1 MKNRKKKD
9 SLKNGILRLLVIV
22 IALTLLS
29 VTVVTAEERVGD
41 VPTKDVLTK
50 SISSASTGIIT
61 QDLNSGLTPTALVN
75 SLLGGGVT
83 VSNVVFTGNN
93 RAAGLFTGGMGIIGF
108 ESGVILSSGD
118 IRNVVGP
125 NTQNGITTVN
135 GFPGDAA
142 LNSLIPGYTTYDS
155 AILEFDFVPT
165 TSQMTFSY
173 VFGSD
178 EYNEYANTNYNDV
191 FGFFVNGNSA
201 PYNIAL
207 LPGVSP
213 ATPVSIN
220 NVNGGNPLGT
230 NAKNPV
236 FYRNNALYPLPPGAT
251 INTELDGLTVVLT
264 VTANVNPGVTN
275 HIKLAI
281 ADAGDSILDSDVFIQ
296 GGSVISL
303 QLSLAPLSAEN
314 NVGENHTLT
323 AKLVTVYNQPIP
335 GETIT
340 FTVSGPNAQT
350 GTAVTDSNG
359 IATWSYTGSN
369 PGIDTI
375 VATGEG
381 ENSNQVTKEWIQTN
395 TPPIANPGGPY
406 TGYEGSPITFDG
418 SASYDPDAG
427 DSIVN
432 YEWDL
437 DGDNVFEAN
446 GVTVSKTWPD
456 DYSGT
461 VTLRV
466 TDTKGATDTKSTT
479 VTVNNVAPTAAIS
492 PSFSASVPITLRIA
506 GQGKVGNSVALEIIQ
521 NGTVIASGKIIRTPG
536 SPNEQEVTLSTAIDL
551 SKPYSG
557 RLVFD
562 TEEALSGGTPVWLR
576 TNGNL
581 TKVTTFNTQKGKPA
595 SYHQTYEFSL
605 AGIVSLVGAEVT
617 FSGTA
622 TDLGSD
628 DLTFGWAFG
637 DSGTASKLYPW
648 SGSQTVTDTVKR
660 TYSVA
665 GSYTVNLNVADGD
678 GGVGSDTRTIV
689 IS

>member
-1 MKNRKKKD
+1 MKNRKKWD
-9 SLKNGILRLLVIV
+9 SLKNGILRLSAIV

-29 VTVVTAEERVGD
+29 VTVVAAERVGD
-41 VPTKDVLTK
+41 VPTKSL
-50 SISSASTGIIT
+50 SSASTGIIT
-61 QDLNSGLTPTALVN
+61 QDLNSGATPAALVN
-75 SLLGGGVT
+75 SLLGGGVA

-93 RAAGLFTGGMGIIGF
+93 RAAGLFTGGAGIIGF
-108 ESGVILSSGD
+108 ENGVILSSGD

-125 NTQNGITTVN
+125 NVQSGITTVN
-135 GFPGDAA
+135 GYPGDTA

-155 AILEFDFVPT
+155 AKLEFDFVPT

-178 EYNEYANTNYNDV
+178 EYNEYANTNFNDV

-201 PYNIAL
+201 AYNIAL
-207 LPGVSP
+207 LPGVTP

-230 NAKNPV
+230 NAKNPS
-236 FYRNNALYPLPPGAT
+236 FYRNNALYPVPPGST

-264 VTANVNPGVTN
+264 ATANVNPGVTN

-314 NVGENHTLT
+314 DVGESHTLT

-335 GETIT
+335 GKTIT

-359 IATWSYTGSN
+359 IATWSYTGTSAGN
-369 PGIDTI
+369 DTI

-381 ENSNQVTKEWIQTN
+381 QTSNPVTKKWIQTN
-395 TPPIANPGGPY
+395 TPPVANPDGPY
-406 TGYEGSPITFDG
+406 AGYEGSPITFDG

-437 DGDNVFEAN
+437 DGDSVFEAN
-446 GVTVSKTWPD
+446 GVTVSKTWLD

-466 TDTKGATDTKSTT
+466 TDTKGATGTKSTT
-479 VTVNNVAPTAAIS
+479 VTVNNVAPDVTVS
-492 PSFSASVPITLRIA
+492 PVFSASVPITLRIA

-521 NGTVIASGKIIRTPG
+521 DGAVIASDKIIRVPG
-536 SPNEQEVTLSTAIDL
+536 SPNEQEVTLNAAIDL

-562 TEEALSGGTPVWLR
+562 TEEALSGGTPVWLI
-576 TNGNL
+576 TDGNI

-595 SYHQTYEFSL
+595 SYHQTYEISL
-605 AGIVSLVGAEVT
+605 AGIVSLVGKEVT

-622 TDLGSD
+622 ADPGTD
-628 DLTFGWAFG
+628 DLDFDWAFG
-637 DSGTASKLYPW
+637 DGGTASNPYPW
-648 SGSQTVTDTVKR
+648 SGSHTVTDIVTH
-660 TYSVA
+660 TYTVA
-665 GSYTVNLNVADGD
+665 GSYTVSQNVADDD
-678 GGVGSDTRTIV
+678 GGAGSDTRTIV

>member
-1 MKNRKKKD
+1 MKNKKKRD

-29 VTVVTAEERVGD
+29 VTVVTAERTGD
-41 VPTKDVLTK
+41 VPRK
-50 SISSASTGIIT
+50 SLSSASTGIIT
-61 QDLNSGLTPTALVN
+61 QDLNSGATPTALVN

-93 RAAGLFTGGMGIIGF
+93 RAAGLFTGGTGIIGF

-125 NTQNGITTVN
+125 NAQNGITTNN
-135 GFPGDAA
+135 GLSGDAA
-142 LNSLIPGYTTYDS
+142 LNSLIPGYTTYD
-155 AILEFDFVPT
+155 AAKLEFDFVPT

-201 PYNIAL
+201 AYNIAL
-207 LPGVSP
+207 LPGISP

-230 NAKNPV
+230 NAKNPS

-264 VTANVNPGVTN
+264 ATANVNPGVTN

-303 QLSLAPLSAEN
+303 QLSLAPLTAEN
-314 NVGENHTLT
+314 DVGESHTLT

-335 GETIT
+335 GKTIT
-340 FTVSGPNAQT
+340 FTVTGPNAQT
-350 GTAVTDSNG
+350 GTAVTNSSG
-359 IATWSYTGSN
+359 IAIWSYTGTN
-369 PGIDTI
+369 AGTDTI

-381 ENSNQVTKEWIQTN
+381 ETSNSVSKTWIQTN
-395 TPPIANPGGPY
+395 TPPVANPGGTY
-406 TGYEGSPITFDG
+406 VGYEGSPITFDG

-437 DGDNVFEAN
+437 DGDSVFEAN
-446 GVTVSKTWPD
+446 GVTVPKTWLD

-479 VTVNNVAPTAAIS
+479 VTVNNVAPTVTVS
-492 PSFSASVPITLRIA
+492 PAFSASVPITLRIA

-521 NGTVIASGKIIRTPG
+521 DGAVIASDKITRVPG
-536 SPNEQEVTLSTAIDL
+536 SPNEQEVTITAAIDL

-562 TEEALSGGTPVWLR
+562 TEEALSGGTPVWLI
-576 TNGNL
+576 TNGNM

-605 AGIVSLVGAEVT
+605 AGIVSLVGKEVT

-622 TDLGSD
+622 TDPGTD
-628 DLTFGWAFG
+628 DLAFDWAFG
-637 DSGTASKLYPW
+637 DGGTASNPYPW
-648 SGSQTVTDTVKR
+648 SGSHTVTDTVTH
-660 TYSVA
+660 TYTVA
-665 GSYTVNLNVADGD
+665 GSYTVSLNVADGD
-678 GGVGSDTRTIV
+678 GGVGSGTTTIV